1 MVRHRVLEMSISR
14 PDFLRRLPAAVGLGA
29 VGLEAVQEEDG
40 HLGGQEGERRWSVR
54 LEALA
59 DRQLARVTLPCHR
72 VEIGLEGYGDAEA
85 EAFMVRFLRA
95 YQRGGG

>member
-1 MVRHRVLEMSISR
+1 MVWSRVLDMSISR
-14 PDFLRRLPAAVGLGA
+14 PDFLRRLPAAVGLELVPELA
-29 VGLEAVQEEDG
+29 QEADG
-40 HLGGQEGERRWSVR
+40 RIHGREGGGRWSIR

-59 DRQLARVTLPCHR
+59 DRQLARVVLPRHR

-85 EAFMVRFLRA
+85 EVFMARFLRA